1 MITNVENLLTAEQ
14 LSDLVN
20 AIKENKSYQF
30 SKDGLTINSQF
41 TDNGLQF
48 HISYNSKDSEK
59 LMIETTKNN
68 FLNTLN
74 SIDDDVFVSICESLD
89 NSLLTKLQ
97 QLINSDKLDDVKY
110 AIAKFTYEAT
120 RVIKEKIKLYKEC
133 LQKLE
138 K

>member
-1 MITNVENLLTAEQ
+1 MIANVENLLTAEQ

-48 HISYNSKDSEK
+48 HISYNSKDNKK
-59 LMIETTKNN
+59 LMIETAKNN

-74 SIDDDVFVSICESLD
+74 SIDDDVFVGICESLD

-97 QLINSDKLDDVKY
+97 QLINSDKLDDVNY
-110 AIAKFTYEAT
+110 AIYKFTQEAT

>member
-1 MITNVENLLTAEQ
+1 
-14 LSDLVN
+14 
-20 AIKENKSYQF
+20 
-30 SKDGLTINSQF
+30 
-41 TDNGLQF
+41 
-48 HISYNSKDSEK
+48 
-59 LMIETTKNN
+59 MIETAKNN

-74 SIDDDVFVSICESLD
+74 SIDDDVFVGICESLD

-97 QLINSDKLDDVKY
+97 QLINSDKLDDVNY
-110 AIAKFTYEAT
+110 AIYKFTQEAT